1 MELYSDERASVDS
14 GKFPSSPSFL
24 AKYSSSAYSVT
35 LTDESVQ
42 LKALIKNSMVS
53 AYLHIDAGK
62 VDQVVRNLITNAV

>member
-14 GKFPSSPSFL
+14 GKFPSPSFL